1 MPTSPLRAVVFDLD
15 GLLFNTEELY
25 QFVGS
30 ELMRRRG
37 KTYDEELIHRV
48 MGRPQ
53 PVALQMMIDWHG
65 LDTTVETL
73 AIETEQVFG
82 EILRE
87 RLEFMPGAS
96 ELLGALEAGNIPKA
110 IATSSGPT
118 FTRNVLGLR
127 QLLPRFSFILTCEDV
142 KCGKPDPEVYLHAA
156 ERFQISP
163 TEMMVLE
170 DSQNGCKAAI
180 AAGAFAVAV
189 PGPHNRGHEFP
200 GASLVA
206 NTLADPRIYAALGLP
221 ASATDTAR

>member
-1 MPTSPLRAVVFDLD
+1 MPESLLRAVVFDLD

-37 KTYDEELIHRV
+37 KTYDEALIHRV

-65 LDTTVETL
+65 LDATVEVL
-73 AIETEQVFG
+73 ASETEQVFA
-82 EILRE
+82 EILGD
-87 RLEFMPGAS
+87 RLEFMAGAS
-96 ELLGALEAGNIPKA
+96 ELIASLEANNIPKA
-110 IATSSGPT
+110 IATSSGPK
-118 FTRNVLGLR
+118 FTHHVLGLR
-127 QLLPRFSFILTCEDV
+127 QLLKRFSFILTCEDV
-142 KCGKPDPEVYLHAA
+142 QCGKPDPEVYLHAA
-156 ERFQISP
+156 RKFGIAP
-163 TEMMVLE
+163 AEMMVLE
-170 DSQNGCKAAI
+170 DSQNGCQAAV

-206 NTLADPRIYAALGLP
+206 DTLADPRIYAALGLP
-221 ASATDTAR
+221 KK